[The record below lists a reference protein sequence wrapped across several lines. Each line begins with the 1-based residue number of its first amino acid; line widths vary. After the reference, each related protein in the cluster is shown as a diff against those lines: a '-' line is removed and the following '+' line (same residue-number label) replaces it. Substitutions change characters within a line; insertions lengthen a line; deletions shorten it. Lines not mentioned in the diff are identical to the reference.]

1 MKTALLL
8 LLLSTAS
15 MAQNLSPEEQKNL
28 IEENKMLRE
37 ELKKLQNEQKN
48 PNSSESMKMM
58 EALKRG
64 QKFQEEQNKA
74 LEELDKED

>member
-1 MKTALLL
+1 
-8 LLLSTAS
+8 
-15 MAQNLSPEEQKNL
+15 MAQNLSAEEQKNL

-64 QKFQEEQNKA
+64 QTFQEEQNKA